1 MLGKLFKHDM
11 RQISK
16 VMFPFMILIFGTT
29 ILGTVA
35 LKFAREISY
44 SFGDN
49 LIRNALNSSLY
60 IIFGFSAF
68 ALFAYAVLAVF
79 LSVSRYYKNFFSD
92 EGYLTF
98 TLPVKSSAL
107 IFSKLLATLIW
118 IFISAV
124 VVTVCILI
132 YVTFGG
138 APIGKAINVDFW
150 ITMKDGMWFILKDI
164 FSGINVS
171 EAFLLI
177 ELFALGFIAT
187 VYGVLS
193 LFLAVTIGSIVA
205 KKHKILASI
214 GFYYLINTAIST
226 VTMVFTTVI
235 SFVTARIYDIYSSY
249 SSDALVHT
257 YLIGILLM
265 YAVIIVVEFLITNY
279 LLSNKLNLQ

>member
-49 LIRNALNSSLY
+49 VIKNTLNSSLY
-60 IIFGFSAF
+60 IIFGFSVF
-68 ALFAYAVLAVF
+68 ALVAYAVLAIF
-79 LSVSRYYKNFFSD
+79 LSVSRYYKNLFTD

-98 TLPVKSSAL
+98 TLPVNSSTL
-107 IFSKLLATLIW
+107 IFSKLWATLIW
-118 IFISAV
+118 AHISV
-124 VVTVCILI
+124 VVVIVCVLI

-138 APIGKAINVDFW
+138 APIGKVINVEFYEGLGEVIW
-150 ITMKDGMWFILKDI
+150 LVLKSF
-164 FSGINVS
+164 FSELNVS
-171 EAFLLI
+171 YAFMTV
-177 ELFALGFIAT
+177 ETVALGFIAT
-187 VYGVLS
+187 IYGILS
-193 LFLAVTIGSIVA
+193 LFLAITIGSIVA

-226 VTMVFTTVI
+226 VTMIFTTML
-235 SFVTARIYDIYSSY
+235 SFGTAGMHYSN
-249 SSDALVHT
+249 AFVHI
-257 YLIGILLM
+257 YLIGTVFI
-265 YAVIIVVEFLITNY
+265 YAIIMATEFLITNY
-279 LLSNKLNLQ
+279 LLKNKLNLQ